1 MILIRNGLVK
11 TMAGPDIENGQVLLD
26 GGKIVAVGKEVNAPA
41 DAQVIDATGCLVTPG
56 LIDGHCHIGMEEA
69 AIGFEGTDGNEC
81 TDPLTPQVRA
91 IDAIQPM
98 DETLAQAAAAGV
110 TTAVTGPGSGN
121 VVGGTFVALKMHGS
135 RVDDMVLK
143 YPVAMKCA
151 FGENPK
157 RVYGTQKKMP
167 MTRMGTAALLR
178 DLLARTVEYDEA
190 KKAYAADPKNNKKP
204 AIDVKLE
211 AMLPV
216 IHKEIPLKAHA
227 HRADDIFTALRIAK
241 EFDVDITL
249 DHCTEGHLI
258 VDELVKEGKGV
269 LVGPTMGDKSKFEL
283 KNKSFETPK
292 AMNEAGLTMC
302 IVTDAPV
309 LPLEYLSLCAGLAVN
324 AGLDEQE
331 AWKAITINPAK
342 ITGLSDRVGSL
353 EVGKDAD
360 VAIFRGNPITDL
372 QYTTAYTI
380 INGEIVHQA
389 DRKSVV

>member
-110 TTAVTGPGSGN
+110 TTAVTGPGSGT

-389 DRKSVV
+389 

>member
-1 MILIRNGLVK
+1 MILINNGTVK

-26 GGKIVAVGKEVNAPA
+26 GGKIVAVGQQVDAPA
-41 DAQVIDATGCLVTPG
+41 DAQVIDAAGCLVTPG
-56 LIDGHCHIGMEEA
+56 LVDGHCHIGLEEA
-69 AIGFEGTDGNEC
+69 AIRFEGTDGNEC
-81 TDPLTPQVRA
+81 TNPVTPHVRA

-110 TTAVTGPGSGN
+110 TTAVTGPGSGR
-121 VVGGTFVALKMHGS
+121 VGGGTCVALKRPGK
-135 RVDDMVLK
+135 RVDDMILK

-157 RVYGTQKKMP
+157 RVYGGQKKMP
-167 MTRMGTAALLR
+167 ITRMGTAALLR

-190 KKAYAADPKNNKKP
+190 KKAYAADPKNAKKP
-204 AIDVKLE
+204 PVDVKLE

-216 IHKEIPLKAHA
+216 VHKEIPLKAHA

-292 AMNEAGLTMC
+292 ALNEAGLIMC
-302 IVTDAPV
+302 IITDAPFI
-309 LPLEYLSLCAGLAVN
+309 PLEYLSL
-324 AGLDEQE
+324 
-331 AWKAITINPAK
+331 
-342 ITGLSDRVGSL
+342 
-353 EVGKDAD
+353 
-360 VAIFRGNPITDL
+360 
-372 QYTTAYTI
+372 
-380 INGEIVHQA
+380 
-389 DRKSVV
+389 

>member
-121 VVGGTFVALKMHGS
+121 VVGGTFVAIKMHGS

-178 DLLARTVEYDEA
+178 DLLARTVEYDET

-389 DRKSVV
+389 

>member
-1 MILIRNGLVK
+1 MILIKNGTVK

-26 GGKIVAVGKEVNAPA
+26 GGKIVAVGQQVDAPA
-41 DAQVIDATGCLVTPG
+41 DAQVIDAAGCLVTPG
-56 LIDGHCHIGMEEA
+56 LVDGHCHIGLEEA
-69 AIGFEGTDGNEC
+69 AIRFEGTDGNEC
-81 TDPLTPQVRA
+81 TDPVTPHVRA

-121 VVGGTFVALKMHGS
+121 VVGGTFVAIKMHGK
-135 RVDDMVLK
+135 RVDDMILK

-157 RVYGTQKKMP
+157 RVYGGQKKMP
-167 MTRMGTAALLR
+167 ITRMGTAALLR

-190 KKAYAADPKNNKKP
+190 KKAYAADPKNAKKP
-204 AIDVKLE
+204 PVDVKLE

-269 LVGPTMGDKSKFEL
+269 LEGPTMGDKSKFEL
-283 KNKSFETPK
+283 KNKCWETPK
-292 AMNEAGLTMC
+292 ALNEAGLTMC
-302 IVTDAPV
+302 IITDAPV
-309 LPLEYLSLCAGLAVN
+309 IPLEYLSLCAGLAVN

-342 ITGLSDRVGSL
+342 ITGIADRVGSL

-372 QYTTAYTI
+372 QYKTEYTI
-380 INGEIVHQA
+380 INGEIVVGQQ
-389 DRKSVV
+389 R

>member
-1 MILIRNGLVK
+1 MILIRNSLVK

-121 VVGGTFVALKMHGS
+121 VVGGTFVAIKMHGS

-389 DRKSVV
+389 

>member
-1 MILIRNGLVK
+1 MILIKNGTVK

-26 GGKIVAVGKEVNAPA
+26 GGKIVAVGQQVDAPA
-41 DAQVIDATGCLVTPG
+41 DAQVIDAAGCLVTPG
-56 LIDGHCHIGMEEA
+56 LVDGHCHIGLEEA
-69 AIGFEGTDGNEC
+69 AIRFEGTDGNEC
-81 TDPLTPQVRA
+81 TNPVTPHVRA

-121 VVGGTFVALKMHGS
+121 VVGGTFVAIKMHGK
-135 RVDDMVLK
+135 RVDDMILK

-157 RVYGTQKKMP
+157 RVYGGQKKMP
-167 MTRMGTAALLR
+167 ITRMGTAALLR

-190 KKAYAADPKNNKKP
+190 KKAYAADPKNAQKP
-204 AIDVKLE
+204 PVDVKLE

-216 IHKEIPLKAHA
+216 VHKEIPLKAHA

-249 DHCTEGHLI
+249 DHGTEGHLI

-292 AMNEAGLTMC
+292 ALNEAGLTMC
-302 IVTDAPV
+302 IITDAPV
-309 LPLEYLSLCAGLAVN
+309 IPLEYLSLCAGLAVN

-342 ITGLSDRVGSL
+342 ITGIADRVGSL

-372 QYTTAYTI
+372 QYKTEYTI
-380 INGEIVHQA
+380 INGEIVVGQQ
-389 DRKSVV
+389 R

>member
-151 FGENPK
+151 IGQNPK
-157 RVYGTQKKMP
+157 RVYGPQKKMP
-167 MTRMGTAALLR
+167 VTRMGTAALLR

-389 DRKSVV
+389 

>member
-91 IDAIQPM
+91 IDASQPM

-121 VVGGTFVALKMHGS
+121 VVGGTFVAIKMHGS

-167 MTRMGTAALLR
+167 MTRTCTDALLP
-178 DLLARTVEYDEA
+178 DLLARTVEYDQS

-389 DRKSVV
+389 

>member
-1 MILIRNGLVK
+1 MILIKNGTVK

-26 GGKIVAVGKEVNAPA
+26 GGKIVAVGKEVEAPA
-41 DAQVIDATGCLVTPG
+41 GAQVIDAAGCLVTPG
-56 LIDGHCHIGMEEA
+56 LVDGHCHIGLEEA
-69 AIGFEGTDGNEC
+69 AIRFEGTDGNEC
-81 TDPLTPQVRA
+81 THPLTPHVRA

-110 TTAVTGPGSGN
+110 TTAVTGPGSAN
-121 VVGGTFVALKMHGS
+121 VVGGTFLAVKLCGK
-135 RVDDMVLK
+135 RVDNMIVK
-143 YPVAMKCA
+143 NPVAMKIA

-157 RVYGTQKKMP
+157 RVYGGQKKMP
-167 MTRMGTAALLR
+167 ITRMGTAALLR
-178 DLLARTVEYDEA
+178 NLLAQTAEYDEA
-190 KKAYAADPKNNKKP
+190 KKAYAADPKNAKKP
-204 AIDVKLE
+204 PIDVKLE

-269 LVGPTMGDKSKFEL
+269 LVGPTLGDKSKFEL

-292 AMNEAGLTMC
+292 AMNEAGLTMG
-302 IVTDAPV
+302 IITDAPV
-309 LPLEYLSLCAGLAVN
+309 IPLEYLSLCAGLAVN

-342 ITGLSDRVGSL
+342 ITGIADRVGSL

-372 QYTTAYTI
+372 QYKTEYTI
-380 INGEIVHQA
+380 INGEIVAGERRQA
-389 DRKSVV
+389 

>member
-1 MILIRNGLVK
+1 MILIKNGTVK

-26 GGKIVAVGKEVNAPA
+26 GGKIVAVGQQVDAPA
-41 DAQVIDATGCLVTPG
+41 DAQVIDAAGCLVTPG
-56 LIDGHCHIGMEEA
+56 LVDGHCHIGLEEA
-69 AIGFEGTDGNEC
+69 AIRFEGTDGNEC
-81 TDPLTPQVRA
+81 TNPVTPHVRA

-121 VVGGTFVALKMHGS
+121 VVGGTFVAIKMHGK
-135 RVDDMVLK
+135 RVDDMILK

-157 RVYGTQKKMP
+157 RVYGGQKKMP
-167 MTRMGTAALLR
+167 ITRMGTAALLR

-190 KKAYAADPKNNKKP
+190 KKAYAADPKNAKKP
-204 AIDVKLE
+204 PVDVKLE

-216 IHKEIPLKAHA
+216 VHKEIPLKAHA

-292 AMNEAGLTMC
+292 ALNEAGLIMC
-302 IVTDAPV
+302 IITDAPV
-309 LPLEYLSLCAGLAVN
+309 IPLEYLSLCAGLAVN

-342 ITGLSDRVGSL
+342 ITGIADRVGSL

-372 QYTTAYTI
+372 QYKTEYTI
-380 INGEIVHQA
+380 INGEIVVGQQ
-389 DRKSVV
+389 R

>member
-380 INGEIVHQA
+380 IDGEIVHQA
-389 DRKSVV
+389 

>member
-389 DRKSVV
+389 

>member
-1 MILIRNGLVK
+1 MLLIKNGTVK

-26 GGKIVAVGKEVNAPA
+26 GGKIVAVGQQVDAPA
-41 DAQVIDATGCLVTPG
+41 DAQVIDAAGCLVTPG
-56 LIDGHCHIGMEEA
+56 LVDGHCHIGLEEA
-69 AIGFEGTDGNEC
+69 AIRFEGTDGNEC
-81 TDPLTPQVRA
+81 TDPVTPHVRA

-121 VVGGTFVALKMHGS
+121 VVGGTFVAIKMHGK
-135 RVDDMVLK
+135 RVDDMILK

-157 RVYGTQKKMP
+157 RVYGGQKKMP
-167 MTRMGTAALLR
+167 ITRMGTAALLR

-190 KKAYAADPKNNKKP
+190 KKAYAADPKNAKKP
-204 AIDVKLE
+204 PVDVKLE

-216 IHKEIPLKAHA
+216 VHKEIPLKAHA

-292 AMNEAGLTMC
+292 ALNEAGLTMC
-302 IVTDAPV
+302 IITDAPV
-309 LPLEYLSLCAGLAVN
+309 IPLEYLSLCAGLAVN

-342 ITGLSDRVGSL
+342 ITGIADRVGSL

-372 QYTTAYTI
+372 QYKTEYTI
-380 INGEIVHQA
+380 INGEIVVGQQ
-389 DRKSVV
+389 R

>member
-1 MILIRNGLVK
+1 MILIKNGTVK

-26 GGKIVAVGKEVNAPA
+26 GGKIVAVGKEVKAPA
-41 DAQVIDATGCLVTPG
+41 DAQVIDAAGCLVTPG
-56 LIDGHCHIGMEEA
+56 LVDGHCHIGLEEA
-69 AIGFEGTDGNEC
+69 AIRFEGTDGNEC
-81 TDPLTPQVRA
+81 THPLTPHVRA

-121 VVGGTFVALKMHGS
+121 VVGGTFVAIKMHGK
-135 RVDDMVLK
+135 RVDDMILK

-157 RVYGTQKKMP
+157 RVYGGQKKMP
-167 MTRMGTAALLR
+167 ITRMGTAALLR
-178 DLLARTVEYDEA
+178 NLLAQTAEYDEA
-190 KKAYAADPKNNKKP
+190 KKAYAADPKNAKKP
-204 AIDVKLE
+204 PIDVKLE

-269 LVGPTMGDKSKFEL
+269 LVGPTLGDKSKFEL

-292 AMNEAGLTMC
+292 AMNEAGLTMG
-302 IVTDAPV
+302 IITDAPV
-309 LPLEYLSLCAGLAVN
+309 IPLEYLSLCAGLAVN

-342 ITGLSDRVGSL
+342 ITGIADRVGSL

-372 QYTTAYTI
+372 QYKTEYTI
-380 INGEIVHQA
+380 INGEIVAGERRQA
-389 DRKSVV
+389 

>member
-121 VVGGTFVALKMHGS
+121 VVGGTFVAIKMHGS

-190 KKAYAADPKNNKKP
+190 KKAYAADPKNKKKP

-389 DRKSVV
+389 

>member
-178 DLLARTVEYDEA
+178 DLLARTVEYDET

-302 IVTDAPV
+302 TVTDAPV

-389 DRKSVV
+389 

>member
-121 VVGGTFVALKMHGS
+121 VVGGTFVAIKMHGS

-190 KKAYAADPKNNKKP
+190 KKAYAADPKNNKQP

-389 DRKSVV
+389 

>member
-121 VVGGTFVALKMHGS
+121 VVGGTFVAIKMHGS
-135 RVDDMVLK
+135 QVDDMVLK

-389 DRKSVV
+389 

>member
-110 TTAVTGPGSGN
+110 TTAVTGPGSAN

-389 DRKSVV
+389 

>member
-11 TMAGPDIENGQVLLD
+11 TIAGPDIENGQVLLD

-135 RVDDMVLK
+135 RLDDMVLK

-389 DRKSVV
+389 

>member
-1 MILIRNGLVK
+1 MILIKNGTVK

-26 GGKIVAVGKEVNAPA
+26 GGKIVAVGQQVDAPA
-41 DAQVIDATGCLVTPG
+41 DAQVIDAAGCLVTPG
-56 LIDGHCHIGMEEA
+56 LVDGHCHIGLEEA
-69 AIGFEGTDGNEC
+69 AIRFEGTDGNEC
-81 TDPLTPQVRA
+81 TDPVTPHVRA

-121 VVGGTFVALKMHGS
+121 VVGGTFVAIKMHGK
-135 RVDDMVLK
+135 RVDDMILK

-157 RVYGTQKKMP
+157 RVYGGQKKMP
-167 MTRMGTAALLR
+167 ITRMGTAALLR

-190 KKAYAADPKNNKKP
+190 KKAYAADPKNAKKP
-204 AIDVKLE
+204 PVDVKLE

-292 AMNEAGLTMC
+292 ALNEAGLTMC
-302 IVTDAPV
+302 IITDAPV
-309 LPLEYLSLCAGLAVN
+309 IPLEYLSLCADLAVN

-342 ITGLSDRVGSL
+342 ITGIADRVGSL

-372 QYTTAYTI
+372 QYKTEYTI
-380 INGEIVHQA
+380 INGEIVVGQQ
-389 DRKSVV
+389 R

>member
-121 VVGGTFVALKMHGS
+121 VVGGTFVAIKMHGS

-389 DRKSVV
+389 